1 MECIRYDKDKKVFA
15 PEERGEHP
23 LDASRKSSSR
33 GIDTAS
39 RQLCLDTLMSAPS
52 TEPKSMIKKLV
63 KAGISLSN
71 IPSTIQISN
80 MKSNLQH
87 DTSDESPHRLQT
99 FPQPVDRIF

>member
-1 MECIRYDKDKKVFA
+1 
-15 PEERGEHP
+15 
-23 LDASRKSSSR
+23 
-33 GIDTAS
+33 
-39 RQLCLDTLMSAPS
+39 MSAPS

-99 FPQPVDRIF
+99 FPQLIEYFEKFLIQSQEDYDTRG

>member
-1 MECIRYDKDKKVFA
+1 
-15 PEERGEHP
+15 
-23 LDASRKSSSR
+23 
-33 GIDTAS
+33 
-39 RQLCLDTLMSAPS
+39 
-52 TEPKSMIKKLV
+52 MIKKLV

-99 FPQPVDRIF
+99 FPQLIEYFEKFLIQSQEDYDTRG